1 MRMRLQLIN
10 AIFTTL
16 LLGVCAVA
24 YADDL
29 SHSVTAHGLTV
40 HYGVIPSSKL
50 RDSGSNAASNITA
63 PSPNQYHL
71 TVAIFEAATG
81 RRVSDA
87 TVLASVKGPRAH
99 DTHFHTKPVE
109 RRLDAVKV
117 GSAVTYD
124 NDFQMPWSG
133 IYHVDLIVT
142 QKDQPKP
149 TKIRLNYDHRF

>member
-1 MRMRLQLIN
+1 MRIRLQLIS
-10 AIFTTL
+10 AIFTTF
-16 LLGVCAVA
+16 LLGPGAVA

-29 SHSVTAHGLTV
+29 SRSVTAHGLTV

-50 RDSGSNAASNITA
+50 GESGSAAASNVTA
-63 PSPNQYHL
+63 PGPNQYHL
-71 TVAIFEAATG
+71 TVAIFDAATG

-87 TVLASVKGPRAH
+87 TVLASVKGPQAH
-99 DTHFHTKPVE
+99 DTHFHAKPVE
-109 RRLDAVKV
+109 KRLDAVKV
-117 GSAVTYD
+117 GSAVTYG

-133 IYHVDLIVT
+133 IYHLDLTVT